1 MKKIMAI
8 TLTMLFILT
17 ACSNQIYGKYKVE
30 DNGGTIEIK
39 KNNKVEVS
47 NENEKE
53 VLHGKINK
61 DDKIIT
67 LYYENHPMKIDYKL
81 EDDTL
86 KLKLKA
92 GSDEEVV
99 KAKKVK

>member
-1 MKKIMAI
+1 MKKII
-8 TLTMLFILT
+8 VVTLTMVFLLT
-17 ACSNQIYGKYKVE
+17 SCSNQIYGKYKVE

>member
-30 DNGGTIEIK
+30 DNSGTIEIK

-92 GSDEEVV
+92 GSDEEVA

>member
-1 MKKIMAI
+1 M
-8 TLTMLFILT
+8 
-17 ACSNQIYGKYKVE
+17 E

>member
-1 MKKIMAI
+1 MKKLIAV
-8 TLTMLFILT
+8 TLTMLFLLT
-17 ACSNQIYGKYKVE
+17 ACSNQIYGKYKVK
-30 DNGGTIEIK
+30 DNGGMIEIK
-39 KNNKVEVS
+39 KNDKVEVS
-47 NENEKE
+47 NENEKG

-61 DDKIIT
+61 DDQIIT
-67 LYYENHPMKIDYKL
+67 VYYGNHPMKMDYKL

-86 KLKLKA
+86 ELKLKA

>member
-1 MKKIMAI
+1 M
-8 TLTMLFILT
+8 
-17 ACSNQIYGKYKVE
+17 E

-99 KAKKVK
+99 KAKSKIMSIYNAR

>member
-1 MKKIMAI
+1 MKKLIAV
-8 TLTMLFILT
+8 TLTMLFLLT
-17 ACSNQIYGKYKVE
+17 ACSNQIYGKYKVK

-39 KNNKVEVS
+39 KNDKVEVS
-47 NENEKE
+47 NENEKG

-61 DDKIIT
+61 DDQIIT
-67 LYYENHPMKIDYKL
+67 VYYGNHPMKMDYKL

-86 KLKLKA
+86 ELKLKA
-92 GSDEEVV
+92 GSDKEVV

>member
-99 KAKKVK
+99 IAKKVK